1 MLPSAISPKTWINA
15 SAFMIKYIYGYHST
29 QLRVVLVT
37 VGVQKDKLGIPVET
51 VFGR

>member
-15 SAFMIKYIYGYHST
+15 SAFMIKYIYGHHCT
-29 QLRVVLVT
+29 QLSLVLVT
-37 VGVQKDKLGIPVET
+37 VGVHQDKLGIPVET